1 MENNRLGTEKV
12 SKLLLSLAAPA
23 ICAQIVTL
31 LYNLVDRIY
40 IGWMADGMLVMAAVG
55 ICAPIVTVVTAFTG
69 LLGRGGAPLAAIR
82 VGEGKKPEAEA
93 YLGSSFS
100 MLVFSSLA
108 ITLLVLLFREPLL
121 ILFGASENT
130 LAYAEDYITTY
141 IIGTLF
147 VQLTVGMNYYI
158 TTQGFAKTAMVTT
171 MLGGVLNIV
180 LDPLFIFTFGMG
192 VQGAALATVISQFA
206 SFVWVMAFLFGKRT
220 QLKIHPGN
228 LRPRF
233 LVLRQIVVLGSA
245 PFFMSLSEGLL
256 HICFNNQ
263 ARRFGGDVAVSA
275 MTILFSLFQFILL
288 PVEGVSQGSQP
299 IISYNYGARLYH
311 RVRIAVACNL
321 LFTVVAT
328 ALILLFPGAF
338 IRIFNSDPELLAAGI
353 PMLRVYAACLFV
365 HGANSTFQQTYNSLG
380 EGKKAFFFAFFRKI
394 ILLIPLLYLLPE
406 ILPWGVLAV
415 MLAEPISD
423 LLTTVTNALYF
434 RRFLRQKLPAETE
447 LENPNGGILYDRT

>member
-1 MENNRLGTEKV
+1 
-12 SKLLLSLAAPA
+12 
-23 ICAQIVTL
+23 
-31 LYNLVDRIY
+31 
-40 IGWMADGMLVMAAVG
+40 MLV
-55 ICAPIVTVVTAFTG
+55 
-69 LLGRGGAPLAAIR
+69 L
-82 VGEGKKPEAEA
+82 
-93 YLGSSFS
+93 
-100 MLVFSSLA
+100 SSLA
-108 ITLLVLLFREPLL
+108 ITILVLLFREPLL

-220 QLKIHPGN
+220 QLKIRPGN

-233 LVLRQIVVLGSA
+233 SVLRQIVVLGSA

-263 ARRFGGDVAVSA
+263 ARQFGGDVAVSA

-299 IISYNYGARLYH
+299 IISYNYGAKLYY
-311 RVRIAVACNL
+311 RVRQTVRIAVACNL

-338 IRIFNSDPELLAAGI
+338 IRIFNSDPELLAAGV
-353 PMLRVYAACLFV
+353 PMLRVYAAGLFV

-447 LENPNGGILYDRT
+447 LENPNGGILYDRA